1 MKWTLL
7 FLALVLAACD
17 DDGPSRE
24 PARLRNKIVFISDR
38 DGYPQLYVMNTDG
51 TGVKLLPATQP
62 GSVGLP
68 AVSPNGRQIAFVLN
82 GDIWLM
88 NADATGQVNLTN
100 NPAYEG
106 YPSWSPDG
114 RRLAFSSDRDGH
126 TEIYVMNADGSNPV
140 NLTNDPGFD
149 GGSSWSPDGTN
160 ILFTTDRDG
169 NTELYV
175 MDSDGSNPTN
185 LSNNPEG
192 DALGVYSHDGLKIA
206 FVSGRDQFADRVYMM
221 TSDGGSLRLDVP
233 DAPAG
238 GLPSWSP
245 DDSRIA
251 FTGGSTNAE
260 IVMMLAD
267 GMQQANLTNN
277 SAEDRDASWSP

>member
-1 MKWTLL
+1 M
-7 FLALVLAACD
+7 FIAACD
-17 DDGPSRE
+17 SNGPNDKLQ
-24 PARLRNKIVFISDR
+24 PLRNKIVFISDR

-114 RRLAFSSDRDGH
+114 RRLAFSSDRDGN
-126 TEIYVMNADGSNPV
+126 TEIYVMNTDGSGLVNITNNPAY
-140 NLTNDPGFD
+140 DAGY
-149 GGSSWSPDGTN
+149 SWSPDGTK

-169 NTELYV
+169 NTELY
-175 MDSDGSNPTN
+175 SINANGSNPTN
-185 LSNNPEG
+185 LTNTPEPDG
-192 DALGVYSHDGLKIA
+192 PGVYSHDGLKIA
-206 FVSGRDQFADRVYMM
+206 FVSGRDQVADRVYVM
-221 TSDGGSLRLDVP
+221 TSDGSNLLLNVP
-233 DAPAG
+233 EAPAG
-238 GLPSWSP
+238 VFPAWSP
-245 DDSRIA
+245 DDSRIT
-251 FTGGSTNAE
+251 FIGGSTNAE
-260 IVMMLAD
+260 IIVMLPD
-267 GMQQANLTNN
+267 GTQQTNLTNN
-277 SAEDRDASWSP
+277 PADDRYPSWSP